1 MQHAVAGIGFCR
13 GFLPQIPFLALSE
26 KVGPLAPKII
36 RVGVPWENPD
46 NMPKG
51 SSPLQSRTAKKKE

>member
-36 RVGVPWENPD
+36 RVGVPWGPE
-46 NMPKG
+46 
-51 SSPLQSRTAKKKE
+51 S